1 MTGPTGPT
9 SQDLPQMNRYEALAQ
24 RWRLQS
30 NRTDELHETLR
41 THSYVLL
48 TELATE
54 LGVEARTWKEQ
65 RNPFH
70 RRYVEY
76 RLSPFPGSD
85 GETRI
90 DRYTPKGELEFAIV
104 LTFDHGEDQFPKT
117 RFLVPL
123 ATRMY
128 RQHPQFCLWDPHAA
142 APLEGFLWV
151 ATRPAVIQD
160 ILTVLDREL
169 AIDPFEG
176 PPTPPR
182 LGYL

>member
-1 MTGPTGPT
+1 MDEP
-9 SQDLPQMNRYEALAQ
+9 PQMNRYDALAE

-30 NRTDELHETLR
+30 TRTDELQESLR
-41 THSYVLL
+41 THSYLL
-48 TELATE
+48 LNELATE
-54 LGVEARTWKEQ
+54 LGVEAKTWKEQ
-65 RNPFH
+65 KNPFH

-76 RLSPFPGSD
+76 RLSPFPGSE

-90 DRYTPKGELEFAIV
+90 DRYTPRGELEFAIV
-104 LTFDHGEDQFPKT
+104 VTFDHGDDQFPKT
-117 RFLVPL
+117 RFLLPL

-128 RQHPQFCLWDPHAA
+128 RQHPQFCLWDPLQA

-151 ATRPAVIQD
+151 ATRAAVIQD
-160 ILTVLDREL
+160 IFTLLDREL

-182 LGYL
+182 LGCL